1 MSKKTIIKISAFIL
15 FFIMSY
21 LILCYLP
28 SMRIKLDAPPG
39 EYLWESIKHNSVYKT
54 LISAVIGGIAAY
66 MSRRLIQDK
75 K

>member
-1 MSKKTIIKISAFIL
+1 MSKKTIIRISAFVL
-15 FFIMSY
+15 FFITSY

-39 EYLWESIKHNSVYKT
+39 EYFLKSIKHNSVYKA
-54 LISAVIGGIAAY
+54 LISAVIGGIASY